1 MSLRFLIDENLLD
14 RLSRAV
20 TRHNAG
26 DISPLD
32 AVQVGDI
39 PDLPRGSDDPE
50 ILLWAEREE
59 RILLSFDLSVRI
71 CRRSQQSGRPHDS
84 SGLNLRFSTFLRLL
98 RVPLHRSEGCH
109 KTRHDSQQGKTSA
122 TDLVPGCVRWGTCR
136 PEPVDPGVSHYAAD
150 ADYQDEELH
159 RRVWS

>member
-26 DISPLD
+26 GICPID

-39 PDLPRGSDDPE
+39 PDLPRGSDDRE

-59 RILLSFDLSVRI
+59 RILLSFECGLERI
-71 CRRSQQSGRPHDS
+71 VNVIRVVQDSPANLEHDRAMALQDRLEGS
-84 SGLNLRFSTFLRLL
+84 RIALRYKPPEQLRLT
-98 RVPLHRSEGCH
+98 HR
-109 KTRHDSQQGKTSA
+109 R
-122 TDLVPGCVRWGTCR
+122 CR
-136 PEPVDPGVSHYAAD
+136 PGREQSIQRFDD
-150 ADYQDEELH
+150 
-159 RRVWS
+159 

>member
-26 DISPLD
+26 GINPID

-39 PDLPRGSDDPE
+39 PDLPRGSNDPE

-59 RILLSFDLSVRI
+59 GILLSFDLSTI
-71 CRRSQQSGRPHDS
+71 
-84 SGLNLRFSTFLRLL
+84 
-98 RVPLHRSEGCH
+98 PLYLSDHLQAGHRS
-109 KTRHDSQQGKTSA
+109 
-122 TDLVPGCVRWGTCR
+122 
-136 PEPVDPGVSHYAAD
+136 PGVFLIRKGSSLREVIDFLVLAAFVSEAWEWED
-150 ADYQDEELH
+150 RCQFIPPQ
-159 RRVWS
+159 